1 MNRTAR
7 RTVTMMIAAPAVAAA
22 LFAGAAPASARADA
36 GDSTTCAGMAMPQ
49 TSAAGVGAPNM
60 ITRAGQVGMLTPTP
74 DSTANMGSGC
84 SAVGHN

>member
-7 RTVTMMIAAPAVAAA
+7 RALTMAIAAPAVAGV
-22 LFAGAAPASARADA
+22 LFAGAAPAFARADA
-36 GDSTTCAGMAMPQ
+36 GDSTTCTSMAMPQ

-60 ITRAGQVGMLTPTP
+60 ITRAGQVGMLTPTRSP
-74 DSTANMGSGC
+74 ASMDGGC